1 MLVSECVVVQVND
14 YVFNVHR
21 DLIFNFEGVIEI
33 LENFSLRSYKE
44 EEFFVIL
51 DGSGRVLIL

>member
-1 MLVSECVVVQVND
+1 MLVSECVVIQVND

-21 DLIFNFEGVIEI
+21 DLIFNLEGVIEI
-33 LENFSLRSYKE
+33 LENFSLKSYKE
-44 EEFFVIL
+44 VEFFVIL